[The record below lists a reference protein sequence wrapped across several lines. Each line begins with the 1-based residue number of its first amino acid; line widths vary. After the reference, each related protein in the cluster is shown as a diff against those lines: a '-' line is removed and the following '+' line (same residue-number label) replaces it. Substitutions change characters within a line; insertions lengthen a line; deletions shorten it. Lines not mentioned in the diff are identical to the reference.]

1 MTTHRALAS
10 LVYLGR
16 KKMEQIF
23 QRRKKK
29 INLEASFN
37 FLIFG
42 FIGLITI
49 LE

>member
-10 LVYLGR
+10 LVDLGR
-16 KKMEQIF
+16 KEKGTNFPEEE
-23 QRRKKK
+23 KKS
-29 INLEASFN
+29 NLEASFN

-42 FIGLITI
+42 FIDLITI